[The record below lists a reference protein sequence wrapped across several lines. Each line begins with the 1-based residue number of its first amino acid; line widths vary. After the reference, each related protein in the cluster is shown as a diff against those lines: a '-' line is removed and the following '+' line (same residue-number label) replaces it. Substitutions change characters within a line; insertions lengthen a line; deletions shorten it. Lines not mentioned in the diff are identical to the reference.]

1 MLTLTVHR
9 HRRSVFLTHNSCRV
23 VAVSVMICLSLLNRL
38 LWLALS
44 ISRLWWFGLCFSTSW
59 GKWVAGGGGV
69 VFHLQLTHCFFS
81 FYPLLR
87 LRFSSAR
94 ILLWFHVVYFFC
106 TVWGTRYHCLPQIW
120 ILKFGSEEQ
129 DCVRILSCRAN
140 VTTCC
145 YVWLLHLLILL
156 IIFM

>member
-1 MLTLTVHR
+1 MLTLTGHQY
-9 HRRSVFLTHNSCRV
+9 RRSVILTHNSCNV
-23 VAVSVMICLSLLNRL
+23 VAISFMICPVAVKSSVVTCSVDITLVVTWSLFFYVVREV
-38 LWLALS
+38 S
-44 ISRLWWFGLCFSTSW
+44 
-59 GKWVAGGGGV
+59 GGV

-81 FYPLLR
+81 FYPLLH
-87 LRFSSAR
+87 LRFSSAK

-140 VTTCC
+140 LTTRC
-145 YVWLLHLLILL
+145 YVWLLHLLIFL
-156 IIFM
+156 IIFI